1 MWEYMHQYH
10 PGWGWFG
17 WSFMLLFWILL
28 VIGILGVVRILGNE
42 RTRERRPSPVDI
54 LKERYA
60 RGEIDR
66 EEFEAKKRDL
76 EK

>member
-1 MWEYMHQYH
+1 MHQYN

-17 WSFMLLFWILL
+17 LLVMLLFLVLL
-28 VIGILGVVRILGNE
+28 VIGVLGIIRLLSNGRAKEQRQDPI
-42 RTRERRPSPVDI
+42 DI

-66 EEFEAKKRDL
+66 EEFEARKRDL

>member
-1 MWEYMHQYH
+1 MWGYMHQYNS
-10 PGWGWFG
+10 GWSWFG
-17 WSFMLLFWILL
+17 LLVMLLFLVLL
-28 VIGILGVVRILGNE
+28 VVGVLGAIRLLSNGSP
-42 RTRERRPSPVDI
+42 RERRLDPIDI

-66 EEFEAKKRDL
+66 EEFEARKRDL

>member
-1 MWEYMHQYH
+1 MHQYH

-17 WSFMLLFWILL
+17 LLTMLLFLILL
-28 VIGILGVVRILGNE
+28 LIGVLGVIRLLVNGRSK
-42 RTRERRPSPVDI
+42 ERRLDPIDI

-66 EEFEAKKRDL
+66 EEFEARKRDL